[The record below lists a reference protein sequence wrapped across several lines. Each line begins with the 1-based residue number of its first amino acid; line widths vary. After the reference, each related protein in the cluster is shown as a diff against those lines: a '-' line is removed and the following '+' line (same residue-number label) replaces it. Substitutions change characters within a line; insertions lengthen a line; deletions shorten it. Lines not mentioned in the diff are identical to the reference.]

1 MASEGGRRVTSKDAL
16 SYLQEIKTAFKE
28 EKEKYEHFLQ
38 IMKDFKEKR
47 LDKDILVIGT
57 NGVISATNELF
68 IGHDHLLLGLN
79 NFLPKGYEIQLPL
92 INEESN
98 VGIEDPTDFKNKVK
112 TRFEEN
118 SHICES
124 FLDIIKKLEEGKKST
139 IEAHEEIAT
148 LLEGHEDLLQE
159 LVHFLPSASG
169 SAST

>member
-47 LDKDILVIGT
+47 IGT

-112 TRFEEN
+112 VKMLFNQRYLLNIFLY
-118 SHICES
+118 IC
-124 FLDIIKKLEEGKKST
+124 
-139 IEAHEEIAT
+139 
-148 LLEGHEDLLQE
+148 
-159 LVHFLPSASG
+159 
-169 SAST
+169 